1 MYITQNRI
9 SFLATWFSLE
19 SRLGLTQL
27 SSWDSRFALLGDT
40 ELLFLSLQTL
50 QTCQE
55 AFSHA
60 EQTSCDNTLFPSILP
75 IGNSS
80 QKPPAIGFAAMS
92 SLCGSSSGGAQ
103 CETYLSLVCSCRRVC
118 ACMSCLPSP
127 RGEAQENDT
136 EQAPSVV
143 VKDITLALQSFRDST
158 ALHPS
163 KWNCGKG
170 PLCSGNCLSPKR
182 NPTPVISETLNFYHP
197 LASKRRAY
205 ILIQTNEA

>member
-27 SSWDSRFALLGDT
+27 SSWDSRFALLEDT

-80 QKPPAIGFAAMS
+80 QMPPAMVLLPCHPSVEVLLVGHSVKHTWVWSAAAGES
-92 SLCGSSSGGAQ
+92 VLAWVV
-103 CETYLSLVCSCRRVC
+103 LRV
-118 ACMSCLPSP
+118 
-127 RGEAQENDT
+127 EAQENYT

-170 PLCSGNCLSPKR
+170 PLCSGNCLSLKR

-197 LASKRRAY
+197 LSSKTRA
-205 ILIQTNEA
+205 